1 MKPGTRQFKTRGRLR
16 TAQINSLDSMNTPQN
31 RLLLLIIATLMMV
44 GGGNA
49 ADQPRT
55 SPIANA
61 TNQFKITG
69 MHCGGCARG
78 LESELNQARGVA
90 SASVSLTNT
99 LAVVA
104 YDTNRTNPA
113 KLVKVVEAAG
123 FKVEKASR

>member
-1 MKPGTRQFKTRGRLR
+1 
-16 TAQINSLDSMNTPQN
+16 MNTSQN

-69 MHCGGCARG
+69 MHCVGCARG
-78 LESELNQARGVA
+78 LAAELNQARGVA

-104 YDTNRTNPA
+104 YDTNRTTLA

-123 FKVEKASR
+123 FKVEKAPR

>member
-1 MKPGTRQFKTRGRLR
+1 
-16 TAQINSLDSMNTPQN
+16 MNTARN
-31 RLLLLIIATLMMV
+31 RLLLLVIGALMMV

-61 TNQFKITG
+61 TNQFKIIG
-69 MHCGGCARG
+69 MHCNGCARG
-78 LESELNQARGVA
+78 LEAELNLARGVA
-90 SASVSLTNT
+90 SAGVSLTNA

-104 YDTNRTNPA
+104 YDTNRTSPA
-113 KLVKVVEAAG
+113 NLVKVVEAAG